1 MATRRIGSTSLQ
13 RLLGNWQQAATR
25 IPVYRQLA
33 DSLRLIIL
41 DGRLPLDTRLPG
53 EREVAET
60 LQVSRTTVTAAL
72 AELRSEGYLAS
83 RQGSGSV
90 TTLPV
95 ARTEHESPRLPQPEV
110 DLSCAA
116 LPAGPEI
123 HQAYTRAL
131 SQLPEYLEHSGYD
144 AAGLPALRAALA
156 ERYRVRGLPTS
167 PDQIMIVNGAVSGF
181 SLLLRLLTGPGDRV
195 IIEHPTYPHAIG
207 AIKGAACRPV
217 PLALPERGWDTDGL
231 AITIAQT
238 APRLAYL
245 ITDFHNPTGRCMDSA
260 TRQIVADIAA
270 RTRTTLVVDE
280 TMSDLWYETPPPP
293 PVAAFDDSGHVIMLG
308 SAGKSF
314 WGGLRLGWI
323 RASARTIAALI
334 QMRDTMDLGSPLL
347 EQLACRELLREEAQ
361 ILPARR
367 AHLRQQRDA
376 AGEIIQR
383 IFPEWRL
390 STPRGGLSWWA
401 ELPQPV
407 STMLAANAETLGIR
421 LGAGPR
427 FGIEGAFERFLR
439 IPFTLPPAQ
448 IEDAL
453 LRIRPLWDRIDS
465 QRISYT
471 RGALI

>member
-1 MATRRIGSTSLQ
+1 MAIRRIGSTSLQ
-13 RLLGNWQQAATR
+13 RLLGNWQQPATR
-25 IPVYRQLA
+25 IPAYRQLA
-33 DSLRLIIL
+33 DSLRLLIL

-53 EREVAET
+53 ERDVAET
-60 LQVSRTTVTAAL
+60 LRVSRTTVTGAL

-95 ARTEHESPRLPQPEV
+95 ARTVHETPPSLMPSV
-110 DLSCAA
+110 DLSSAT

-131 SQLPEYLEHSGYD
+131 SLLPEYLEHSGYD
-144 AAGLPALRAALA
+144 TRGLPLLRATLA
-156 ERYRVRGLPTS
+156 KRYNARGLPTS
-167 PDQIMIVNGAVSGF
+167 PEQVMIVNGAVSGF

-217 PLALPERGWDTDGL
+217 PVALPDQGWDSDGL

-245 ITDFHNPTGRCMDSA
+245 ITDFHNPTGRCMDLP
-260 TRQIVADIAA
+260 TRQIIADIAA
-270 RTRTTLVVDE
+270 RTRTPLVIDE
-280 TMSDLWYETPPPP
+280 TMSDLWYEAPPPP
-293 PVAAFDDSGHVIMLG
+293 PLAAFDNSENVIMLG

-323 RASARTIAALI
+323 RASAHTIAALVQI
-334 QMRDTMDLGSPLL
+334 RDTMDLGSPLL
-347 EQLACRELLREEAQ
+347 EQLACHELLQEETH
-361 ILPARR
+361 ILSARR
-367 AHLRQQRDA
+367 TQLRLQRDVT
-376 AGEIIQR
+376 GKIINR
-383 IFPEWRL
+383 LFPEWRL
-390 STPRGGLSWWA
+390 TPPAGGLSWWA
-401 ELPQPV
+401 ELPHPAA
-407 STMLAANAETLGIR
+407 TMLAANAETLGIR

-439 IPFTLPPAQ
+439 IPFTLSPTEF
-448 IEDAL
+448 EDAL
-453 LRIRPLWDRIDS
+453 TRIRPLWERIIA
-465 QRISYT
+465 QRVSYS
-471 RGALI
+471 RSALI